1 MSQEIVISVDIA
13 GTATEKPLGV
23 ELWLDD
29 KIVHDINASPD
40 TETYLIKLNGDDKSD
55 HELKFVLK
63 NKTPAHTQIDDAGN
77 IVNDA
82 TVTIN
87 NLKFD
92 GIKIGYDVNK
102 LATYTH
108 DFNGH
113 SEASSHEFFDTIGCN
128 GTVSLKFSTP
138 IYLWLLEHM

>member
-13 GTATEKPLGV
+13 GTATNPPLGV
-23 ELWLDD
+23 EIWLDN
-29 KIVHDINASPD
+29 KIVHDVNASLD
-40 TETYLIKLNGDDKSD
+40 TETYLVKLNDDESK

-63 NKTPAHTQIDDAGN
+63 NKTAAHTQVSNDGN
-77 IVNDA
+77 IINDA
-82 TVTIN
+82 TVTID
-87 NLKFD
+87 NLKFE
-92 GIKIGYDVNK
+92 GIEIGHDVTK

-113 SEASSHEFFDTIGCN
+113 GQESTHEFFNTIGCN

-138 IYLWLLEHM
+138 LYLWLLEHM